1 MTDPSGLEAVLGAD
15 PGAPTSEA
23 RNGYPSSAGALLDR
37 LGLRYGLEGEI
48 EGARRATEPLAAV
61 PLETSVSLRDGGAS
75 ELRLTL
81 GIPPRPGDP
90 HARLALVGALSALG
104 AGRVSAAVDDA
115 LARVAPPPERR
126 RLQRG
131 LALRA
136 RRGEPVRPRPS
147 AWVGGET
154 APERSARVGDAM
166 LGVGLDDAAAQHRR
180 LAALLAANP
189 FCSAIPY
196 GLGFDVGP
204 DRVLGAKTYF
214 ACEWADIA
222 TQLLGGRL
230 ADDLGL
236 DGVEGFEL
244 LAASARADR
253 RRSRWLLEVSF
264 ELPADPARGV
274 RAKAYLPPS
283 NVASTEAEGHAAVL
297 RLAAQLGVDSRPYEE
312 LVDAVRPDGL
322 TSERPCSLMVGLSA
336 SERGASLEVY
346 LFDPGRSTSAATRN
360 G

>member
-1 MTDPSGLEAVLGAD
+1 
-15 PGAPTSEA
+15 
-23 RNGYPSSAGALLDR
+23 
-37 LGLRYGLEGEI
+37 
-48 EGARRATEPLAAV
+48 
-61 PLETSVSLRDGGAS
+61 
-75 ELRLTL
+75 
-81 GIPPRPGDP
+81 
-90 HARLALVGALSALG
+90 
-104 AGRVSAAVDDA
+104 
-115 LARVAPPPERR
+115 
-126 RLQRG
+126 
-131 LALRA
+131 
-136 RRGEPVRPRPS
+136 
-147 AWVGGET
+147 
-154 APERSARVGDAM
+154 
-166 LGVGLDDAAAQHRR
+166 
-180 LAALLAANP
+180 
-189 FCSAIPY
+189 
-196 GLGFDVGP
+196 
-204 DRVLGAKTYF
+204 VLGAKTYF